1 MAMNS
6 KVTVIT
12 GASSGIGA
20 ALAKELGARSH
31 RLVLGARR
39 EKELKDVA
47 AHAGTEAVPVVV
59 DVTQRRDIE
68 HLRDVAIEKFG
79 HVDVWVNNAGR
90 GSGKT
95 VMELTE
101 AELDEMIAVNLKSV
115 YYGMQ
120 AIVPHFQQRGEGH
133 LINVSSFLGRVPLAT
148 YRSAYNAAK
157 AGANMLTANLR
168 MDLRTKYPEIHVS
181 LVLAGFVDTDFHRVA
196 ATPFPVKAGTR
207 VGEAVVQ
214 SAEEVAKQIS
224 SLIEHPAAELYTNP
238 GLRDLTAR
246 YYQDVGAFEDRM
258 AQR

>member
-1 MAMNS
+1 MNL

-20 ALAKELGARSH
+20 ALAKELGAKGH

-39 EKELKDVA
+39 EKELKEVA

-59 DVTQRRDIE
+59 DVTRRRDVE

-101 AELDEMIAVNLKSV
+101 GELDEIIAVNLKSV

-157 AGANMLTANLR
+157 AGANMLTTNLR
-168 MDLRTKYPEIHVS
+168 MDLRMKYPGIHVS
-181 LVLAGFVDTDFHRVA
+181 LVLAGFVDTEFHKVA
-196 ATPFPVKAGTR
+196 GTPFPVKAGTR

-214 SAEEVAKQIS
+214 SAEEVAKQIA
-224 SLIEHPAAELYTNP
+224 SLIEYPVAELYTNP
-238 GLRDLTAR
+238 GLRDLTVR
-246 YYQDVGAFEDRM
+246 YYQDVGAFEERM
-258 AQR
+258 GQR

>member
-1 MAMNS
+1 MNP

-20 ALAKELGARSH
+20 ALAKELGAGGH

-39 EKELKDVA
+39 EKELKEAA

-59 DVTQRRDIE
+59 DVTRRRNVE

-120 AIVPHFQQRGEGH
+120 VIVSHFQQRSEGH

-157 AGANMLTANLR
+157 AGANILTANLR
-168 MDLRTKYPEIHVS
+168 MDLRIKYPRIHVS
-181 LVLAGFVDTDFHRVA
+181 LVLAGFVDTDFHKVA
-196 ATPFPVKAGTR
+196 GTPFPVKAGTR
-207 VGEAVVQ
+207 VGEGVVQ
-214 SAEEVAKQIS
+214 SAEDVAKQIA
-224 SLIEHPAAELYTNP
+224 SLIEHPTPEIYTNP
-238 GLRDLTAR
+238 GLRDLTVR
-246 YYQDVGAFEDRM
+246 YYQDVGAFEERL